1 MKYIKYE
8 FLDRADMLTKL
19 ADYFTTNEEGVASP
33 KDCNVVENVRPFITY
48 AILDEEGEV
57 VTPATPNPKYAV
69 DVIFH
74 STFPTLAEE
83 VTPAPTGA
91 HTILGMESLYEERYN
106 EVNGIA

>member
-8 FLDRADMLTKL
+8 FTDRADMLTKL
-19 ADYFTTNEEGVASP
+19 ADYFTDEGTP
-33 KDCNVVENVRPFITY
+33 IGCNVVENVRPFITD
-48 AILDEEGEV
+48 AILNEKGEV

-83 VTPAPTGA
+83 VTPLPTGA
-91 HTILGMESLYEERYN
+91 HTILGMEALYEARYN
-106 EVNGIA
+106 EVNSI

>member
-1 MKYIKYE
+1 MKYLKFE
-8 FLDRADMLTKL
+8 FTDRADMLTKL
-19 ADYFTTNEEGVASP
+19 ADYFTENEDGELFPIG
-33 KDCNVVENVRPFITY
+33 CNVVENVRPFITD

-83 VTPAPTGA
+83 VTPAPTGV
-91 HTILGMESLYEERYN
+91 HTILGMEALYEERYN
-106 EVNGIA
+106 EVNGV